1 MPGLWCVEM
10 GFPVEVRSLVE
21 DELRR
26 LDLVDD
32 EPRLWEAAYRRV
44 RDGVRLLVSDG
55 RPVPEFLLRTQ
66 GESAWWRWSD
76 ESFPDSESET

>member
-1 MPGLWCVEM
+1 M

-32 EPRLWEAAYRRV
+32 EPGLWEAAYRRV

-55 RPVPEFLLRTQ
+55 RPST
-66 GESAWWRWSD
+66 
-76 ESFPDSESET
+76 